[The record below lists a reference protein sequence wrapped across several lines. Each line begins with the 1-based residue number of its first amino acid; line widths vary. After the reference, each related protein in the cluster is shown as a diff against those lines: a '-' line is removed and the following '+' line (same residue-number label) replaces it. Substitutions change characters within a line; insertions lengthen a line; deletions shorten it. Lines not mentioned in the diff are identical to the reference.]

1 MNIPRWCLVDTNIPA
16 LANGTT
22 DEELSKLSDDCID
35 MLMHLKKQGGLVLDE
50 GDRIFD
56 EYRTNLR
63 LSGQP
68 GFGDQFMK
76 WVHDNRWNEQHCRQI
91 PITCTD
97 ESNQIFEEFPEHPDL
112 KDFDVSDR
120 KFVAVA
126 NADHLNPS
134 IMQAVDYKWWGW
146 KDALK
151 EAGIEVRFLDPTLAK
166 RKYKEHL
173 AQ

>member
-1 MNIPRWCLVDTNIPA
+1 MKIPRWCLVDTNIPA
-16 LANGTT
+16 LANGTD
-22 DEELSKLSDDCID
+22 DEELFDLADDCID
-35 MLMHLKKQGGLVLDE
+35 ILMELKKQGGLVLDE

-56 EYRTNLR
+56 EYRANLR

-76 WVHDNRWNEQHCRQI
+76 WVHDHRWNEQHCRCI

-97 ESNQIFEEFPEHPDL
+97 ESNQIFEEFPEHADL
-112 KDFDVSDR
+112 ENFDVNDR

-126 NADHLNPS
+126 NADSTKPP
-134 IMQAVDYKWWGW
+134 IMQAVDFKWWGW

-151 EAGIEVRFLDPTLAK
+151 EVGIEVRFLNSALAK
-166 RKYKEHL
+166 RKYEEDL
-173 AQ
+173 AR